1 MQQEIDLNIGN
12 YNLEDLLNLFKLDVD
27 FDLVDLKVVKKKV
40 LKFHPDKSGLDKE
53 YFLFFSNVYTILKNL
68 WTFKNKDISEN
79 CKLHRTQIS
88 FEEEKE
94 ILDNFFENNKNL
106 NFQKWFNEQFE
117 QVYTDQDCDDDVVS
131 LLPDSSLLPDET
143 LLPYEELDGSFQ
155 HQQTVFQN
163 VNDLKKFRNTQDT
176 SPLSENESLGFLKR
190 RGKKDEKEALE
201 LAFKNY
207 QKDQMISQRKQLV
220 FSKQFQTLK

>member
-1 MQQEIDLNIGN
+1 MQQEIDLNIAN

-27 FDLVDLKVVKKKV
+27 FDLVDLKAVKKKV

-117 QVYTDQDCDDDVVS
+117 QIYTDQDEQ
-131 LLPDSSLLPDET
+131 PQSLLPDES
-143 LLPYEELDGSFQ
+143 LLPYEELDGLSSSS
-155 HQQTVFQN
+155 QQTIFQN
-163 VNDLKKFRNTQDT
+163 VNDLKKFRSSQDT

-190 RGKKDEKEALE
+190 RSKKDEKEALE

-207 QKDQMISQRKQLV
+207 QQDQVISQRKQLV

>member
-1 MQQEIDLNIGN
+1 MQQEIDLNIAN

-27 FDLVDLKVVKKKV
+27 FDLVDLKAVKKKV

-117 QVYTDQDCDDDVVS
+117 QIYTDQDEQ
-131 LLPDSSLLPDET
+131 PQSLLPDES
-143 LLPYEELDGSFQ
+143 LLPYEELDGLSS
-155 HQQTVFQN
+155 QQTIFQN
-163 VNDLKKFRNTQDT
+163 VNDLKKFRSSQDT

-190 RGKKDEKEALE
+190 RSKKDEKEALE

-207 QKDQMISQRKQLV
+207 QQDQIISQRKQLV

>member
-27 FDLVDLKVVKKKV
+27 FDLVDLKAVKKKV

-117 QVYTDQDCDDDVVS
+117 QIYTDQDEQ
-131 LLPDSSLLPDET
+131 PQSLLPDES
-143 LLPYEELDGSFQ
+143 LLPYEELDGLSSSS
-155 HQQTVFQN
+155 QQTIFQN
-163 VNDLKKFRNTQDT
+163 VNDLKKFRSSQDT

-190 RGKKDEKEALE
+190 RSKKDEKEALE

-207 QKDQMISQRKQLV
+207 QQDQVISQRKQLV

>member
-1 MQQEIDLNIGN
+1 MQQEIDLNIAN

-27 FDLVDLKVVKKKV
+27 FDLVDLKAVKKKV

-117 QVYTDQDCDDDVVS
+117 QIYTDQDE
-131 LLPDSSLLPDET
+131 PPQSLLPDES
-143 LLPYEELDGSFQ
+143 LLPYEELDGLSSS
-155 HQQTVFQN
+155 QQTVFQN
-163 VNDLKKFRNTQDT
+163 VNDLKKFRSAQDT

-190 RGKKDEKEALE
+190 RSKKDEKEALE

-207 QKDQMISQRKQLV
+207 QKDQIISQRKQLV
-220 FSKQFQTLK
+220 FSKQFQILK

>member
-1 MQQEIDLNIGN
+1 MQQEIDLNIAN

-27 FDLVDLKVVKKKV
+27 FDLVDLKAVKKKV

-117 QVYTDQDCDDDVVS
+117 QIYTDQDEQ
-131 LLPDSSLLPDET
+131 PQSLLPDES
-143 LLPYEELDGSFQ
+143 LLPYEELDGLSSSS
-155 HQQTVFQN
+155 QQTVFQN
-163 VNDLKKFRNTQDT
+163 VNDLKKFRSSQDT

-190 RGKKDEKEALE
+190 RSKKDEKEALE

-207 QKDQMISQRKQLV
+207 QQDQIISQRKQLV